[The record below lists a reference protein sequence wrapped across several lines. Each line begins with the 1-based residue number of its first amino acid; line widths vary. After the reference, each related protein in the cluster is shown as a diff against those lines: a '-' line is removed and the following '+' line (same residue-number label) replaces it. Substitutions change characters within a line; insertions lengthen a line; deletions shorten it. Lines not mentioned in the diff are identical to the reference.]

1 MTIAELLKQSESLR
15 DEAWEQQFL
24 NQLPSLRFQVLE
36 AQVQEGPD
44 GWPYLFVE
52 IHQGNE
58 GGEDFFELQKW
69 LLNQGVGL
77 AINPLRSPPDYVLP
91 YGQLWLYQTTG
102 KFVAEVKPRLKGGE
116 PFAIE
121 DGQKIVAGPP
131 TEEFFPTYAR
141 RVLKEFLN
149 QQGVSQPL
157 VLVVSSDQKNYDL
170 CFSTESFGT
179 PPAEE
184 HVGILEAMS
193 WFFPANYTLAL
204 VSEKGLPQFTPL
216 A

>member
-36 AQVQEGPD
+36 AQVQQGPD

-52 IHQGNE
+52 IQQDSE
-58 GGEDFFELQKW
+58 GGEQFSDIQNW

-116 PFAIE
+116 PFA
-121 DGQKIVAGPP
+121 GPAGGC
-131 TEEFFPTYAR
+131 EW
-141 RVLKEFLN
+141 N
-149 QQGVSQPL
+149 QQNQPCEKDVHL
-157 VLVVSSDQKNYDL
+157 
-170 CFSTESFGT
+170 
-179 PPAEE
+179 P
-184 HVGILEAMS
+184 
-193 WFFPANYTLAL
+193 AL
-204 VSEKGLPQFTPL
+204 VERRQPFGAEVTDARGGECADHGAPEDKSARIEEGDRKRSQRNPE
-216 A
+216 